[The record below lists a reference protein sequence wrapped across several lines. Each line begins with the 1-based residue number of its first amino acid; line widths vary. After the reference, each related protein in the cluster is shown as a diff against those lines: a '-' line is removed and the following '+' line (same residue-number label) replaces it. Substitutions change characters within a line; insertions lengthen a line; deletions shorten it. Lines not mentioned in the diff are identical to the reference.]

1 MMNWWVIQQLS
12 EIRQKEILKE
22 VERFRQL
29 RLYQTNRRKPKRR
42 FHALLASLGKLLVRY
57 GSFLEERY
65 GAASRRIFCNSIETR
80 L

>member
-12 EIRQKEILKE
+12 ETRQKEILKD
-22 VERFRQL
+22 VEQFRQL
-29 RLYQTNRRKPKRR
+29 RLYQTNRKRPKLR
-42 FHALLASLGKLLVRY
+42 FHALLGNLGKLLVCC

-65 GAASRRIFCNSIETR
+65 RASSGES

>member
-12 EIRQKEILKE
+12 EIRQKEILKD

-29 RLYQTNRRKPKRR
+29 RLYETNRKKPKLR
-42 FHALLASLGKLLVRY
+42 FHGLLGNLGKLLVCC

-65 GAASRRIFCNSIETR
+65 GAASRETF
-80 L
+80 